1 MIIQCQSCSS
11 KYFLP
16 EEKVPVNPLKVRC
29 PKCRAVFMLSGRA
42 ERAPVAAPAPA
53 RAVETAIPTLET
65 ARIARKFT
73 GREHE
78 LPGTAVAT
86 EPVPVEM
93 PMASQPAPLMATI
106 ENAAMAAPAETVE
119 APRVEPAVVAT
130 PEPVVPEPV
139 RTAPEVAAAPA
150 PAPEPAV
157 TPAPAAKSAARGG
170 KSADDRARRLARV
183 LVSDILWYNRERRDA
198 ALRDGTLMT
207 SLGEEIKKSW
217 ELYKEKVGP
226 EAAHSTNYFKEALN
240 EILANG
246 QQVF

>member
-1 MIIQCQSCSS
+1 MIIQCQSCSA

-16 EEKVPVNPLKVRC
+16 EEKVPAQPLKVRC
-29 PKCRAVFMLSGRA
+29 PKCRAVFMLAGKA
-42 ERAPVAAPAPA
+42 ERANIVMPQVAPAPEVTAPDTGTMRGLVQSFMSRAGEPVAAPVAEATITPT
-53 RAVETAIPTLET
+53 AVE
-65 ARIARKFT
+65 
-73 GREHE
+73 
-78 LPGTAVAT
+78 
-86 EPVPVEM
+86 EPV
-93 PMASQPAPLMATI
+93 L
-106 ENAAMAAPAETVE
+106 AA
-119 APRVEPAVVAT
+119 
-130 PEPVVPEPV
+130 EPVVAQAPIPAAVEPEPAAV
-139 RTAPEVAAAPA
+139 EPEPAIVPDPAPAAAPA
-150 PAPEPAV
+150 GKN
-157 TPAPAAKSAARGG
+157 TARAG
-170 KSADDRARRLARV
+170 KSADDRAKRLARV

>member
-1 MIIQCQSCSS
+1 V

-16 EEKVPVNPLKVRC
+16 EEKVPASPLKVRC
-29 PKCRAVFMLSGRA
+29 PKCRAVFMLAPRA
-42 ERAPVAAPAPA
+42 ERAASVAPSVPVTPAPVV
-53 RAVETAIPTLET
+53 RPAVETAPPVVEPLRPAPRPFVAPVQAAAPVAESSHS
-65 ARIARKFT
+65 APA
-73 GREHE
+73 
-78 LPGTAVAT
+78 AVA
-86 EPVPVEM
+86 E
-93 PMASQPAPLMATI
+93 PAPEEQMT
-106 ENAAMAAPAETVE
+106 
-119 APRVEPAVVAT
+119 EPAVQAAA
-130 PEPVVPEPV
+130 PVEHEIEAADEAAVP
-139 RTAPEVAAAPA
+139 APEVTEAPA
-150 PAPEPAV
+150 SPGPR
-157 TPAPAAKSAARGG
+157 SGRGG
-170 KSADDRARRLARV
+170 KSADDRAKRLARV

>member
-16 EEKVPVNPLKVRC
+16 EEKVPPTPLKVRC
-29 PKCRAVFMLSGRA
+29 PKCRAVFMLAART
-42 ERAPVAAPAPA
+42 ERAPVAAAPEAVVEVAAPA
-53 RAVETAIPTLET
+53 AEMPRQ
-65 ARIARKFT
+65 ARKFA
-73 GREHE
+73 GRDHHF
-78 LPGTAVAT
+78 GAVAT
-86 EPVPVEM
+86 D
-93 PMASQPAPLMATI
+93 PAPVAPVT
-106 ENAAMAAPAETVE
+106 EAEAAPVAAAVQETPQAVAPAEAIPAAAAEFAMPE
-119 APRVEPAVVAT
+119 APAAVPDVA
-130 PEPVVPEPV
+130 P
-139 RTAPEVAAAPA
+139 AAAPA
-150 PAPEPAV
+150 PK
-157 TPAPAAKSAARGG
+157 TSQRGG
-170 KSADDRARRLARV
+170 KSADDRAKRLARV